1 MAGAIAMT
9 FSFRAAVSKKKQ
21 KRADGGKK
29 NCCHLS
35 NRRPHTHTH
44 FLSACTALHLSLSL
58 SHSFLSARVRGR
70 VCVKL
75 TNRAVLT
82 RPLLPPT
89 AVIYN
94 TSKKALRAVRAS
106 SALQMH
112 FIASETHTHTPSH
125 IYGYSATHT
134 HAHMPCNSHPHIE
147 CLGFVLHKV
156 NEIV

>member
-1 MAGAIAMT
+1 MT

-21 KRADGGKK
+21 KRADGGQKK
-29 NCCHLS
+29 LL
-35 NRRPHTHTH
+35 PLIKQTPTHTH
-44 FLSACTALHLSLSL
+44 SLPVCLYSSPPLSLSLSL

-112 FIASETHTHTPSH
+112 FIASETHTHTASH

-134 HAHMPCNSHPHIE
+134 HTHMPCNSHPHIE